1 MRRPQV
7 LLIHFMSVLLI
18 FVDGLGIGT
27 RGRHN
32 PLDLLGEAAA
42 PLAVFEDGEPHLPF
56 GGLLARTDPRLG
68 VEGRPQSAS
77 GQTTI
82 LTGVNVPALL
92 GQHKQG
98 FPNERMRE
106 ILREHSLFLKLKQ
119 LGHGPDLFVNAYHPQ
134 FFAKRPRWVAATTV
148 AVEAAG
154 LPFRTFEDLHAGRA
168 VYHDFTNRFLV
179 ERGVDIPERT
189 PEEAAAVLATLAAA
203 HRFTLYEHFIADRAG
218 HEQDEREAL
227 TILSDLARFVR
238 AVISLVDLA
247 RTTVLLTSDH
257 GNVEDLST
265 RNHTLNLVPTLAW
278 GRDRE
283 AVAKSVRTLAD
294 ITPTILEILTGEGA
308 TK

>member
-1 MRRPQV
+1 
-7 LLIHFMSVLLI
+7 MSVLLF

-27 RGRHN
+27 RGAHN
-32 PLDLLGEAAA
+32 PLDGLADAA
-42 PLAVFEDGEPHLPF
+42 PLAVFEDEEPDVPF

-82 LTGVNVPALL
+82 LTGVNIPERL
-92 GQHKQG
+92 GYHKQG

-106 ILREHSLFLKLKQ
+106 VLREHSLFLKLKD
-119 LGHGPDLFVNAYHPQ
+119 LGPGPDLFVNAYHPQ

-154 LPFRTFEDLHAGRA
+154 LSFRTFEDLKEGRA

-218 HEQDEREAL
+218 HDRDERAAL
-227 TILSDLARFVR
+227 QILEELARFVR
-238 AVISLVDLA
+238 AVLSLVDLT

-278 GRDRE
+278 GPARE
-283 AVAKSVRTLAD
+283 LAARRVRTLAD
-294 ITPTILEILTGEGA
+294 ITPTILEILTREGD
-308 TK
+308 TE